1 MMIAV
6 LVLNSLILAGGL
18 AALYLL
24 WQSKSDVQRRH
35 VQYLAENA
43 SLKQTVAALQS
54 QIEELCTEIREKT
67 IPIPQVPTNGLNMHK
82 RAEALRMYRRGGD
95 QATVSAALG
104 LPHAEVALLEK
115 VHHVI
120 SSNHAAEPEGRRR
133 VEPVATP
140 YSETSRRS
148 FL

>member
-24 WQSKSDVQRRH
+24 WQSKADVQRRH

-43 SLKQTVAALQS
+43 SLKQTVSALQN
-54 QIEELCTEIREKT
+54 QIEELCTEMRERT
-67 IPIPQVPTNGLNMHK
+67 IPVPQVPTNGLNMHK
-82 RAEALRMYRRGGD
+82 RAEALRMYRRGTD

-120 SSNHAAEPEGRRR
+120 SANHAEPEGRRR
-133 VEPVATP
+133 TEPVAAP
-140 YSETSRRS
+140 YPETSRRS